1 MVELDTYDM
10 YLAPRCIVR
19 YIRNTP
25 RGISK
30 SVLKFYYTYI
40 YKVYWEHIKVILR
53 GLNIKSL
60 LRLFEKYI
68 KVFYP
73 SIKGILNYI
82 VNCINLIS
90 NQVGR

>member
-19 YIRNTP
+19 YIRNTS

-40 YKVYWEHIKVILR
+40 
-53 GLNIKSL
+53 
-60 LRLFEKYI
+60 
-68 KVFYP
+68 
-73 SIKGILNYI
+73 
-82 VNCINLIS
+82 
-90 NQVGR
+90 